1 MATVPT
7 CKPLWHVK
15 SVMIV
20 TSDITT
26 RPINNLVH
34 QSAHYLEGPLNN
46 CFASPVQFS
55 EWSLSTRFWFGTAD
69 RFQKTCLLTL
79 YSFLVSVDIARA
91 EICQGNI
98 TN

>member
-55 EWSLSTRFWFGTAD
+55 EWSLLGFGLGQPTAFKKLVYLPSIVSWSLWILPEPKSV
-69 RFQKTCLLTL
+69 RETLL
-79 YSFLVSVDIARA
+79 I
-91 EICQGNI
+91 N
-98 TN
+98 